1 MVWLSKLFFYD
12 CQVSKAIQPPTV
24 HLYAIWMLTCVSA
37 TKLDLYVRCSAV
49 AIILLLH
56 DVQLVPGY
64 TAPSYRALVQLIYRS
79 LFLGHCLL
87 CPMLDFLELPDPD
100 KWDAIMWWND
110 AVQWLCLEIRFN
122 FLYYCYTVLPFLLM
136 VAATPLFLYKNLK
149 RFNIKWFFYYASF
162 LLIGSWITISLLWVP
177 TMSAVVFSS
186 CNPTS
191 PHDGLTYSKQKIQQR
206 DIFCPSTRKR
216 KAILKLVFSQ
226 VFVTYFINSL

>member
-1 MVWLSKLFFYD
+1 
-12 CQVSKAIQPPTV
+12 
-24 HLYAIWMLTCVSA
+24 MLTCVSA

-87 CPMLDFLELPDPD
+87 CPMLVFLELPDPD

-186 CNPTS
+186 CPTTGW
-191 PHDGLTYSKQKIQQR
+191 PIQNKQKQR
-206 DIFCPSTRKR
+206 DIFCLSTRKR
-216 KAILKLVFSQ
+216 EAILKFVFSQ